1 MPASPSLVP
10 TSDQTPSDA
19 DLMRRIVAQDHA
31 ALLALY
37 ERFGSQ
43 VYGLALRVLRDSQL
57 AEEAAQDAFL
67 KVWNKSVQWDPAKGQ
82 VGSWLLTIAR
92 YAAIDRLRREQR
104 HNAAGATFLDALPDH
119 TPSASIVGDRRW
131 IDGQLLR
138 QLMAELPAEQAQ
150 VIELAFFQGMT
161 HSELAEYLGWPLGT
175 VKTRL
180 RSGLQKLRVLWSEAA
195 GQSPELG

>member
-1 MPASPSLVP
+1 M
-10 TSDQTPSDA
+10 Q
-19 DLMRRIVAQDHA
+19 RIVAQDQA

-43 VYGLALRVLRDSQL
+43 VYGLALRVLRDSRL

-82 VGSWLLTIAR
+82 VGSWLMTIAR

-104 HNAAGATFLDALPDH
+104 HNAAGATFLDALPDL

-131 IDGQLLR
+131 IDGQLLH
-138 QLMAELPAEQAQ
+138 QLMDELPAEQAQ

-180 RSGLQKLRVLWSEAA
+180 RSGLQKLRVLWSAA
-195 GQSPELG
+195 ADQSPKLG

>member
-1 MPASPSLVP
+1 
-10 TSDQTPSDA
+10 
-19 DLMRRIVAQDHA
+19 MRRIVAQDQA
-31 ALLALY
+31 ALMALY

-43 VYGLALRVLRDSQL
+43 VYGLALRVLRDSRL

-67 KVWNKSVQWDPAKGQ
+67 KVWNKSVQWDPAKGH

-104 HNAAGATFLDALPDH
+104 HSAAGGTFLDALPDQLPG
-119 TPSASIVGDRRW
+119 TAIVGDRRW
-131 IDGQLLR
+131 VDGQLLR
-138 QLMAELPAEQAQ
+138 QLMTKLPAEQAM

-161 HSELAEYLGWPLGT
+161 HTELAEHLGWPLGT

-195 GQSPELG
+195 DHARELG

>member
-1 MPASPSLVP
+1 MPASPSPAPAFDP
-10 TSDQTPSDA
+10 TSNDA
-19 DLMRRIVAQDHA
+19 NLMRRIVAQDQS
-31 ALLALY
+31 ALMALY

-43 VYGLALRVLRDSQL
+43 VYGLALRVLRDSRL
-57 AEEAAQDAFL
+57 AEEASQDAFL

-82 VGSWLLTIAR
+82 LDSWLLTIAR
-92 YAAIDRLRREQR
+92 YTAIDRLRSEQR
-104 HNAAGATFLDALPDH
+104 HTAAGATFLDALPDQ
-119 TPSASIVGDRRW
+119 TPSATSVGDRRW

-150 VIELAFFQGMT
+150 VIELAFFQGLT
-161 HSELAEYLGWPLGT
+161 HSELAEHLGWPLGT

-195 GQSPELG
+195 GQSLELG